1 MPKATT
7 HKGAVSIPKPPP
19 KPALLKP
26 MNTTEKPTNS
36 MTGSSVTQVVYGNR
50 CALSKG
56 ECAQGYSGE

>member
-26 MNTTEKPTNS
+26 MNTTAKPTNS
-36 MTGSSVTQVVYGNR
+36 MTGNSVTQVVYGNR

-56 ECAQGYSGE
+56 ECARGYSGE